1 MRKGANLLYLLFTA
15 AALAFII
22 LWQLYFKAG
31 TSFYLVC
38 VIVIVLSLLPFF
50 ISYEKSKPSAREI
63 SLVAVLSALAVASRA
78 VFILFLSLSL

>member
-1 MRKGANLLYLLFTA
+1 VRKGANLLYFLFTA

-38 VIVIVLSLLPFF
+38 VIVIVLSLLP
-50 ISYEKSKPSAREI
+50 
-63 SLVAVLSALAVASRA
+63 
-78 VFILFLSLSL
+78 VFYQL